1 MSSRD
6 MGQQKFFLNLPLL
19 KATLYTLL
27 IGLTIWGLI
36 LILRLLAS
44 PDPLEKDFPIAPLIA
59 TITSLCMLFYALTL
73 PLPARV
79 ISKQAALHFACALV
93 LNIIL
98 CLFPWP
104 LFANVSERAGAY
116 TPRDPYITFFAVLF
130 VLNYGWFIFVR
141 VAIRVILFWNRL
153 RRKYLHWALTHAHV
167 MVVLL
172 GLMLLILMIE
182 AAILLSFRER
192 GWLAPLEM
200 VPALFFLLGL
210 CAIPIVVVVPPTALF
225 SYIVMKRTTDRIRML
240 AMATS
245 MLRQGDYTIRVPVVG
260 EDEVAQLQE
269 NFNVMASDLQHAM
282 RDLQSE
288 RDRVAAL
295 LQERRELVA
304 NVSHELRTPVATIR
318 GYLETTLMHW
328 NEIETE
334 ALYQDLQVMENEV
347 LHLQTRVEEL
357 FTLARAELG
366 RLELHCQPTDAG
378 EIIQRIVD
386 STASLA
392 WRSGKIEVVATL
404 PPELPLVHADVQRL
418 EQSLRNLL
426 HNALRHTA
434 PGGIIALAA
443 ENDTTMLT
451 IHVKDTG
458 EGIDAA
464 DLPHIWERF
473 YQTEQTKNQG
483 GGTGL
488 GLSLVKEWIEGMGGN
503 VMVESTRGEG
513 SCFTLRLPLTKSV
526 LISTYVS
533 SNLSSEL

>member
-6 MGQQKFFLNLPLL
+6 PGQRQLFLNIPLL

-27 IGLTIWGLI
+27 IALTIWGLV
-36 LILRLLAS
+36 LILYLLAS
-44 PDPLEKDFPIAPLIA
+44 PEPLEKDFPILPLI
-59 TITSLCMLFYALTL
+59 TTVTSLCMLFYALTL
-73 PLPARV
+73 PLPTRI
-79 ISKQAALHFACALV
+79 ISKQAASQLACALA
-93 LNIIL
+93 LNLIL
-98 CLFPWP
+98 CLFPLP
-104 LFANVSERAGAY
+104 LLYNVFAQTQRNSSSNTYV
-116 TPRDPYITFFAVLF
+116 TFFAVLF
-130 VLNYGWFIFVR
+130 ILNYGWFIFVR

-153 RRKYLHWALTHAHV
+153 RRKHLHWALTHAHV
-167 MVVLL
+167 MVLLL

-182 AAILLSFRER
+182 AAILFSFRER

-288 RDRVAAL
+288 RDRVASL

-318 GYLETTLMHW
+318 GYLEITLIHW
-328 NEIETE
+328 NEIEAE

-366 RLELHCQPTDAG
+366 RLELHCEPTDAG

-386 STASLA
+386 GTAPLA
-392 WRSGKIEVVATL
+392 WRSSKIEVVAAIPTN
-404 PPELPLVHADVQRL
+404 LPLVHADVQRL
-418 EQSLRNLL
+418 EQSIRNLL

-443 ENDTTMLT
+443 EDDASTLT

-458 EGIDAA
+458 EGIDPA

-473 YQTEQTKNQG
+473 YQTEQTKQKG

-488 GLSLVKEWIEGMGGN
+488 GLSLVKEWVEGMSGT
-503 VMVESTRGEG
+503 VMVESTQGQG
-513 SCFTLRLPLTKSV
+513 SCFTLCLPLTNSIMLPAYAASK
-526 LISTYVS
+526 
-533 SNLSSEL
+533 LSSEV

>member
-6 MGQQKFFLNLPLL
+6 PGQRQLFLNIPLL

-27 IGLTIWGLI
+27 IALTIWGLV
-36 LILRLLAS
+36 LILYLLAS
-44 PDPLEKDFPIAPLIA
+44 PEPLEKDFPILPLI
-59 TITSLCMLFYALTL
+59 TTVTSLCMLFYALIL
-73 PLPARV
+73 PLPTRI
-79 ISKQAALHFACALV
+79 ISKQTASQLACALA
-93 LNIIL
+93 LNLIL
-98 CLFPWP
+98 CLFPLP
-104 LFANVSERAGAY
+104 LLYNVFAQTQRNSSSNTYV
-116 TPRDPYITFFAVLF
+116 TFFAVLF
-130 VLNYGWFIFVR
+130 ILNYGWFIFVR

-153 RRKYLHWALTHAHV
+153 RRKHLHWALTHAHV
-167 MVVLL
+167 MVLLL

-182 AAILLSFRER
+182 AAILFSFRER

-288 RDRVAAL
+288 RDRVASL

-318 GYLETTLMHW
+318 GYLEITLIHW
-328 NEIETE
+328 NEIEAE

-366 RLELHCQPTDAG
+366 RLELHCEPTDAG

-386 STASLA
+386 GTAPLA
-392 WRSGKIEVVATL
+392 WRSSKIEVVAAIPTN
-404 PPELPLVHADVQRL
+404 LPLVHADVQRL
-418 EQSLRNLL
+418 EQSIRNLL

-443 ENDTTMLT
+443 EDDASTLT

-458 EGIDAA
+458 EGIDPA

-473 YQTEQTKNQG
+473 YQTEQTKQKG

-488 GLSLVKEWIEGMGGN
+488 GLSLVKEWVEGMSGT
-503 VMVESTRGEG
+503 VMVESTQGQG
-513 SCFTLRLPLTKSV
+513 SCFTLCLPLTNSIMLPAYAASK
-526 LISTYVS
+526 
-533 SNLSSEL
+533 LSSEV